1 MKAAVVE
8 AFGPPEDLTF
18 KDMPDPVPG
27 PHDVVVNVTAAGVGF
42 VDGLLVQGLY
52 QVKPPLPYV
61 PGNEF
66 AGVVSAVGDKV
77 THLAVGQRVMGTA
90 PGAYADKLVAPAMGC
105 IPTPDGLSDELA
117 AGFAISYAT
126 AIYAWR
132 DCGKAQAGETALVL
146 GAAGG
151 VGQAAIAVAKTMG
164 LRVIAAASTDA
175 KRQAAIAAGADEAV
189 DYTQDNWRDALKTLT
204 KETGLDLV
212 YDPVGGTLAEA
223 AMRSL
228 SPGGRHLVVGFAA
241 GDIPKVG
248 LNIPL
253 LKRCSIVGADWGGE
267 VRANPAVAMEQFG
280 TLLGWIGDGKL
291 TPAPVITRP
300 MADLPQALRDQLDR
314 KLVGKL
320 VMLNG

>member
-8 AFGPPEDLTF
+8 EFGPPEQLNF
-18 KDMPDPVPG
+18 KDVPDPVPG
-27 PHDVVVNVTAAGVGF
+27 PQEVVVDVTAAGVGY

-77 THLAVGQRVMGTA
+77 SHLKSGDRVMGTA
-90 PGAYADKLVAPAMGC
+90 AGAYADKLKAPAMAC
-105 IPTPDGLSDELA
+105 IPTPDGMDDAVA

-126 AIYAWR
+126 ALYALR
-132 DCGKAQAGETALVL
+132 DCAKARAGETMLVL

-151 VGQAAIAVAKTMG
+151 VGQAAIAVGKAMG
-164 LRVIAAASTDA
+164 LRVIAAASTDDKRAAA
-175 KRQAAIAAGADEAV
+175 KAAGADEAV
-189 DYTQDNWRDALKTLT
+189 DYTAANWRDVLKPLT
-204 KETGLDLV
+204 SESGLALV
-212 YDPVGGTLAEA
+212 YDPVGGALAEA

-228 SPGGRHLVVGFAA
+228 SPGGRHLVVGFAS

-253 LKRCSIVGADWGGE
+253 LKRASIVGADWGGE
-267 VRANPAVAMEQFG
+267 VRANPAIAAEQFG
-280 TLLGWIGDGKL
+280 TLLTWIAEGKL
-291 TPAPVITRP
+291 ATAPVTTRP
-300 MADLPQALRDQLDR
+300 MAELPQALRDQLDR

-320 VMLNG
+320 VMVN

>member
-8 AFGPPEDLTF
+8 TFGPPETLTF
-18 KDMPDPVPG
+18 KEVPDPVPG
-27 PHDVVVNVTAAGVGF
+27 PGDVVVDVTAAGVGY

-66 AGVVSAVGDKV
+66 AGVISAVGDKV

-90 PGAYADKLVAPAMGC
+90 PGAYADQLKAPALVC
-105 IPTPDGLSDELA
+105 PPTPDDMSDAIA

-126 AIYAWR
+126 ALYAWR

-164 LRVIAAASTDA
+164 LRVIAAASTDD
-175 KRQAAIAAGADEAV
+175 KRAAAMAAGADEAV
-189 DYTQDNWRDALKTLT
+189 DYTADNWRDTLKALTR
-204 KETGLDLV
+204 ESGLDLV

-253 LKRCSIVGADWGGE
+253 LKRCAIVGADWGGE
-267 VRANPAVAMEQFG
+267 IRANPALAAEQFG
-280 TLLGWIGDGKL
+280 TLLGWIAGGSL
-291 TPAPVITRP
+291 TPAPVTTRP
-300 MADLPQALRDQLDR
+300 MAELPQALRDQLDR

-320 VMLNG
+320 VMVA

>member
-8 AFGPPEDLTF
+8 EFGPPESLTF
-18 KDMPDPVPG
+18 QDVPDPTPG
-27 PHDVVVNVTAAGVGF
+27 PQDVVVDVTAAGVGF

-66 AGVVSAVGDKV
+66 AGVVSAVGEKV
-77 THLAVGQRVMGTA
+77 SHIKVGQRVMGTA
-90 PGAYADKLVAPAMGC
+90 AGAYADKLVAPAMVC
-105 IPTPDGLSDELA
+105 IPTPDNLDDALA

-126 AIYAWR
+126 ALYAWR

-151 VGQAAIAVAKTMG
+151 VGQAAIAVAKAMG
-164 LRVIAAASTDA
+164 LRVIAAASTGA
-175 KRQAAIAAGADEAV
+175 KRDAALAAGADDAV
-189 DYTQDNWRDALKTLT
+189 DYMQDNWRDALKAVTR
-204 KETGLDLV
+204 ETGLDLV

-267 VRANPAVAMEQFG
+267 IRANPALAAEQFG
-280 TLLGWIGDGKL
+280 TLLTWIGEGKL
-291 TPAPVITRP
+291 TPAPVTTRP
-300 MADLPQALRDQLDR
+300 MTELPQALRDQLDR

-320 VMLNG
+320 VMVNG

>member
-1 MKAAVVE
+1 MKAAVVDT
-8 AFGPPEDLTF
+8 FGPPEELIF
-18 KDMPDPVPG
+18 KDMADPQPG
-27 PHDVVVNVTAAGVGF
+27 PHDVIVDIKAAGVGY

-66 AGVVSAVGDKV
+66 AGVVSAVGEKV
-77 THLAVGQRVMGTA
+77 THLKAGQRVMGTA
-90 PGAYADKLVAPAMGC
+90 PGAYADKLKAPAMAC
-105 IPTPDGLSDELA
+105 IPTPDALSDDIA

-126 AIYAWR
+126 ALYAWR
-132 DCGKAQAGETALVL
+132 DCGKAMAGETALVL

-151 VGQAAIAVAKTMG
+151 VGQAAIAVAKTIG
-164 LRVIAAASTDA
+164 LNVIAAASTGE
-175 KRQAAIAAGADEAV
+175 KRAAAMSAGADETV
-189 DYTQDNWRDALKTLT
+189 DYTADTWRDALKELT
-204 KETGLDLV
+204 RDTGLDLV
-212 YDPVGGTLAEA
+212 YDPVGGSLAEA

-228 SPGGRHLVVGFAA
+228 SPGERHLVVGFAA

-267 VRANPAVAMEQFG
+267 IRANPALAIEQFG
-280 TLLGWIGDGKL
+280 TLLGWISEGKL
-291 TPAPVITRP
+291 SPAPVTTRP
-300 MADLPQALRDQLDR
+300 MTELPQALRDQLDR

-320 VMLNG
+320 VMLNP

>member
-1 MKAAVVE
+1 MRAAVVD

-18 KDMPDPVPG
+18 KDMPDPEPG
-27 PHDVVVNVTAAGVGF
+27 PDDVVVDVTAAGVGF

-66 AGVVSAVGDKV
+66 AGVISAVGSNV
-77 THLAVGQRVMGTA
+77 TNMQVGQRVMGTA
-90 PGAYADKLVAPAMGC
+90 PGAYADRLKAPALVC
-105 IPTPDGLSDELA
+105 LPVPDAMNDAVA

-126 AIYAWR
+126 ALYAWR
-132 DCGKAQAGETALVL
+132 DCGKAQESETALVL

-151 VGQAAIAVAKTMG
+151 VGQAAIAVAKAMG
-164 LRVIAAASTDA
+164 LRVIAAASTDG
-175 KRQAAIAAGADEAV
+175 KRKAAIAAGADDAV
-189 DYTQDNWRDALKTLT
+189 DYTQETWRDTLKEMTR
-204 KETGLDLV
+204 ESGLDIV
-212 YDPVGGTLAEA
+212 YDPVGGSLAEA

-267 VRANPAVAMEQFG
+267 IRANPALAVEQFTTLLAWVAQG
-280 TLLGWIGDGKL
+280 TLV
-291 TPAPVITRP
+291 PAPVTTRP
-300 MADLPQALRDQLDR
+300 MAELPQALRDQLDR

-320 VMLNG
+320 VMVN

>member
-8 AFGPPEDLTF
+8 QFGPPEALTF
-18 KDMPDPVPG
+18 KEVADPAPG
-27 PHDVVVNVTAAGVGF
+27 PHDVVVDVTAAGVGY

-66 AGVVSAVGDKV
+66 AGVISAVGEKV
-77 THLAVGQRVMGTA
+77 THLKVGQRVMGTA
-90 PGAYADKLVAPAMGC
+90 AGAYADKLKAPALVC
-105 IPTPDGLSDELA
+105 LPTPDAMSDAIA

-126 AIYAWR
+126 ALYAWR

-164 LRVIAAASTDA
+164 LTVIAAASTDE
-175 KRQAAIAAGADEAV
+175 KRAAATGAADG
-189 DYTQDNWRDALKTLT
+189 WRDTLKEMTRT
-204 KETGLDLV
+204 SGLDLV

-253 LKRCSIVGADWGGE
+253 LKRCAIVGADWGGE
-267 VRANPAVAMEQFG
+267 IRANPAVAAEQFG
-280 TLLGWIGDGKL
+280 TLLGWIAEGKL
-291 TPAPVITRP
+291 RPAPVTTRP
-300 MADLPQALRDQLDR
+300 MAELPQALRDQLDR

-320 VMLNG
+320 VMVT